1 MGVDGRNLVQVTQ
14 DGGAKNDLQW
24 SPNGQRLFYISGKCI
39 LSVTV
44 PVVEFTQITCF
55 NAAEYLEAFE
65 ISPDGTQVAISLNR
79 VLYVVPFDLAE
90 ISKARNWTHLEAMK
104 GCFTY
109 GKLPHQYPA
118 KEVRW
123 SNDGTKIA
131 VNTMSM
137 GTSGRV
143 DLVSIFDVSKCNS
156 TSPQPMDSFP
166 AGRFPMN
173 YYIKNPII
181 PSFDWDGDTLFVL
194 NSMFRYEFGYL
205 YEYNIATKHSDPLDP
220 LGTTC
225 CYTAA
230 RFSPDGSFLLFAYQD
245 PNAGQNAKTQ
255 LYYISYGT
263 INSGANFTPLPLPE
277 DFFSRGNDHIEAAL
291 RPVNP

>member
-1 MGVDGRNLVQVTQ
+1 
-14 DGGAKNDLQW
+14 
-24 SPNGQRLFYISGKCI
+24 
-39 LSVTV
+39 
-44 PVVEFTQITCF
+44 VEFTQITCF

-123 SNDGTKIA
+123 SNDGTKVA

-143 DLVSIFDVSKCNS
+143 DLVSMFDVSKCNS
-156 TSPQPMDSFP
+156 TAPQPMDSFP
-166 AGRFPMN
+166 AGRFPMTN
-173 YYIKNPII
+173 YIKNPII

-230 RFSPDGSFLLFAYQD
+230 RFSPDGSFLLFTYQD

-255 LYYISYGT
+255 LYYIPYGT
-263 INSGANFTPLPLPE
+263 INSGANFTPLALPD
-277 DFFSRGNDHIEAAL
+277 DFFSRGNDHLDATL
-291 RPVNP
+291 RPANP